1 MNLKKIIV
9 KLIFRMDIKQIYFMR
24 HGETIDNRNRIIQGQ
39 ADSPLTLE
47 GIISIRERA
56 KRLKEIPFDAIYC
69 SPLGRAKRS
78 LEILLDGLNPVSE
91 TACHQQSHEFRNYSR
106 SVFYSK
112 EIMELDFGTLTKR
125 AIDDVKDIIIEH
137 KKEMSKPY
145 EGGESGDMLKER
157 VISFVNRLI
166 SRKDSSCI
174 LVITHFGVI
183 EMILRHY
190 INLPYEDIRLN
201 KDEILL
207 ICFAEKDVKFS
218 WIK

>member
-1 MNLKKIIV
+1 
-9 KLIFRMDIKQIYFMR
+9 MDIKQIYFMR

-39 ADSPLTLE
+39 ADSLLTPE

-56 KRLKEIPFDAIYC
+56 KGLKEILFDAIYC

-78 LEILLDGLNPVSE
+78 LEILLEGLNPVSE
-91 TACHQQSHEFRNYSR
+91 APCHQQSHALQNYSR
-106 SVFYSK
+106 SVFYSR
-112 EIMELDFGTLTKR
+112 EIMELDFGILTKR

-137 KKEMSKPY
+137 KKDTSKPY
-145 EGGESGDMLKER
+145 QGGESGDMLKER
-157 VISFVNRLI
+157 VIRFVNRLI
-166 SRKDSSCI
+166 SSKEGSRF

-183 EMILRHY
+183 ETVLRHY

-207 ICFAEKDVKFS
+207 LYFGEKDIKFS